1 MQNKKLY
8 IVLGGVIL
16 LVGAAA
22 FIAGRMFNGRVGTA
36 GLGGPIGG
44 QVSISLDDII
54 SAPELPTTRPE
65 ITGMFVEREDN
76 TVIVRAF
83 SFDPG
88 IGGVAGDSPI
98 DTNSGPKVEI
108 VVTSKTAIY
117 RETTEFRR
125 PVASEDFSIQ
135 QTVEEST
142 LDDLNEQTTII
153 VWGHRNGDRVTATV
167 LFYSNPLMLKKP

>member
-1 MQNKKLY
+1 MQNKKL
-8 IVLGGVIL
+8 ILVMGILVL
-16 LVGAAA
+16 LVSVAA
-22 FIAGRMFNGRVGTA
+22 FMAGRMLNSGVGPV
-36 GLGGPIGG
+36 GLGGPIEG

-54 SAPELPTTRPE
+54 PAPELPTTKPE